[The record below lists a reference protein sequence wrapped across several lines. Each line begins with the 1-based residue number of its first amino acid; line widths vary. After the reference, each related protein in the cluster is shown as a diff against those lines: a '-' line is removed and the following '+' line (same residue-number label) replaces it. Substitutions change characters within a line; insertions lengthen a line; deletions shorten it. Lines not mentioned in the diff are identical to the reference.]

1 MWQVHVVQHPNVA
14 LGVDAHALFDEA
26 RWENDAVHHRG
37 ANHGAWVA
45 LAVLVD
51 AHIGIEICL
60 PCGPPVGPRHPNR
73 AVLRGSLVIPAEEL
87 LVGEHHARQV
97 QRLQLPFATDREHA
111 HPLQHVTAKVQSCQ
125 ARCGCQFRR
134 TDEFEA
140 SRLEI
145 FV

>member
-37 ANHGAWVA
+37 AHHGAWVA

-60 PCGPPVGPRHPNR
+60 ACGLPWAPTTQIWLFCAGPW
-73 AVLRGSLVIPAEEL
+73 
-87 LVGEHHARQV
+87 
-97 QRLQLPFATDREHA
+97 
-111 HPLQHVTAKVQSCQ
+111 
-125 ARCGCQFRR
+125 
-134 TDEFEA
+134 
-140 SRLEI
+140 
-145 FV
+145 